1 VIIGLSHIIF
11 STNDIEKRI
20 NNLKSKGYELK
31 FLKKKIKNNKEKFYF
46 MFHKNKYHDI
56 YFLQKK
62 GKYNIEFISYFDTLK
77 GSDRLTLSKNIIN
90 LHIPYPKLEKIM
102 FKKFLLIKDNLI
114 IKNDAISKSL
124 NFLIRIKKKIIIGT
138 NYLDREG
145 MNTIAFF
152 CKDISSLRNFFIKIK
167 LKCTKIFSVSLFNNN
182 YKIFIVKSKN
192 KIFYEFL
199 EIV

>member
-11 STNDIEKRI
+11 STNDIEKKI
-20 NNLKSKGYELK
+20 NNLKSEGYELK

-56 YFLQKK
+56 YFLHKK
-62 GKYNIEFISYFDTLK
+62 GKYNIEFINYFDTLK
-77 GSDRLTLSKNIIN
+77 GPDRLTLSKNIIN

-102 FKKFLLIKDNLI
+102 FKKFLFVKDNLI

-124 NFLIRIKKKIIIGT
+124 NFLIRLKKKKIIGT

-152 CKDISSLRNFFIKIK
+152 CKDILSLRNFFIKIK
-167 LKCTKIFSVSLFNNN
+167 LKCTKIFSVSLFDNS

>member
-1 VIIGLSHIIF
+1 MIIGLSHIIF